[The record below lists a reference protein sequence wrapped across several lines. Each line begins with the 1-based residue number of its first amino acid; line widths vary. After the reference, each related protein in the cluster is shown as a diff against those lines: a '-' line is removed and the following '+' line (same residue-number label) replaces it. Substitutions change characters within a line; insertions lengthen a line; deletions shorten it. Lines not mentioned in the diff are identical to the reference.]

1 MSLDSLLS
9 SPHQKHSY
17 SIGSS
22 FLRAD
27 PANDY
32 GESCGFY
39 CSSNVKKQKKRIKS
53 FFCFFNIVKLINID
67 AVAD

>member
-39 CSSNVKKQKKRIKS
+39 CSSNVKKQKNELKGVRNLFLTP
-53 FFCFFNIVKLINID
+53 FFEAF
-67 AVAD
+67 